1 MKKIYVTTLII
12 LTTLM
17 LVSCAGSKGTSG
29 SKGKPIWVD
38 NPAAAYPEKDYL
50 AARGAGDTRQA
61 AEDNASGNL
70 ARIFKSEISVDQT
83 TRERYSAFTKLGGSM
98 DETLQTDMD
107 QIVKVLAGET
117 LFNVKFSETYTDE
130 MGRVHV
136 LAYLD
141 RKETADI
148 YRDKINA
155 NYEKIEFLLKDAE
168 SASNPVDRYALL
180 NAAHAIST
188 INQAML
194 EQLNFIHPASHSM
207 LTAQYD
213 AINHNSISKKR
224 AEAAKALT
232 FSVNI
237 SGDDGRVASMT
248 SETISRMGFPLV
260 SNNAV
265 VRIVGAI
272 SYEDVDLQRE
282 NMEFVGWNLNL
293 KVTGPDGSVFVELD
307 AKGREG
313 GMSKEAAKRIALR
326 EIEKNV
332 GKKLEKQL
340 TEYFDNRLK

>member
-1 MKKIYVTTLII
+1 MKKTIPLFLILLTGI
-12 LTTLM
+12 LLM
-17 LVSCAGSKGTSG
+17 SCSGSKGTSG
-29 SKGKPIWVD
+29 SKGRPIWVD
-38 NPAAAYPEKDYL
+38 DPAAAYPERDFL

-61 AEDNASGNL
+61 AQDNASGNL
-70 ARIFKSEISVDQT
+70 AKIFKSEVSVDQT

-98 DETLQTDMD
+98 DESLQTDMD
-107 QIVKVLAGET
+107 QIVRVLAGET
-117 LFNVKFSETYTDE
+117 LFNVKFSETYTDD

-136 LAYLD
+136 LAYLN

-148 YRDKINA
+148 YRDKISA

-168 SASNPVDRYALL
+168 AASNPVDRYALL
-180 NAAHAIST
+180 NAAHAMST

-194 EQLNFIHPASHSM
+194 DQLNFIHPPSHSM

-213 AINHNSISKKR
+213 AINHNTISKKR

-248 SETISRMGFPLV
+248 SETISQMGFPLV
-260 SNNAV
+260 NNNAA
-265 VRIVGAI
+265 VRINGTI
-272 SYEDVDLQRE
+272 SYEDVNLKRE

-326 EIEKNV
+326 EIGKNV

-340 TEYFDNRLK
+340 TEYFDSQLK